1 MDVIEKSLFEIMPY
15 HNNPRHNEDAVDAV
29 AASIQE
35 FGFQQPIV
43 IDPEGVIVAG
53 HTRYQA
59 AKKLHLN
66 TVPVKIADNLTP
78 EQIRAYRL
86 ADNKTAELATWDF
99 EKLQLEMMEI
109 ETIDMEPFGFEPAEE
124 EDTTSV
130 SEVDYSGSAPEE
142 PRTKPGDLYQL
153 GEHRLICGD
162 STDILVVDRLMLGK
176 TADVI
181 YTDPPYGMNIDTDY
195 TSMRSKMAAG
205 GNQYDQGSVDSFSP
219 DMINTVFTI
228 DADEIFLWGADYYA
242 ELIPERNAGSWIV
255 WDKRS
260 NDKDDA
266 PENHSA
272 DKMYGSFF
280 ELCWSKKKH
289 KREIARIKWAGL
301 FGMDQEPD
309 HKRHH
314 PTQKPVRLAAWFLD
328 RYSAEGDLVLDLF
341 GGSGS
346 TLIACEELGRRC
358 CMCELDPRYVDVI
371 IDRWETLTG
380 GKAVLIDRE

>member
-1 MDVIEKSLFEIMPY
+1 MDVIEKSIFEIMPY
-15 HNNPRHNEDAVDAV
+15 HNNPRRNEDAVDAV

-66 TVPVKIADNLTP
+66 TVPVKIADDLTP

-142 PRTKPGDLYQL
+142 PRTKPGDMYQL

-162 STDILVVDRLMLGK
+162 STDILVIDRLILGE
-176 TADVI
+176 TANVI
-181 YTDPPYGMNIDTDY
+181 YTDPPYGMNLDTDY

-205 GNQYDQGSVDSFSP
+205 GNRYDQGSVDSFSP

-260 NDKDDA
+260 DDKDDA

-272 DKMYGSFF
+272 DKMYGSCF

-328 RYSAEGDLVLDLF
+328 RYSDEGDLVLDLF

>member
-1 MDVIEKSLFEIMPY
+1 MDVIEKSIFEIMPY
-15 HNNPRHNEDAVDAV
+15 HNNPRNNEDAVDAV

-66 TVPVKIADNLTP
+66 TVPVKIADDLTP

-162 STDILVVDRLMLGK
+162 STDILVVDRLMLGE
-176 TADVI
+176 TANVI
-181 YTDPPYGMNIDTDY
+181 YTDPPYGMNLDTDY
-195 TSMRSKMAAG
+195 TSMHSKMASG
-205 GNQYDQGSVDSFSP
+205 GNQYDPGSVDSFSP

-228 DADEIFLWGADYYA
+228 DAEEIFLWGADYYA
-242 ELIPERNAGSWIV
+242 ELIPDRNAGSWIV

-272 DKMYGSFF
+272 DKMYGSCF

-341 GGSGS
+341 CGSGS